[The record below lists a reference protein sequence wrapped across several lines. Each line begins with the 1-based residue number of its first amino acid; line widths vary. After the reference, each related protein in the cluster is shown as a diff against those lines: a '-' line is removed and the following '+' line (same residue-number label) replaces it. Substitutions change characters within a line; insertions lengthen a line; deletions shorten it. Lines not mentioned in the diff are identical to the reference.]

1 VSFSQLLFVNDG
13 VIEGRDKFCKAIQY
27 GSRILKWYLDGKN
40 SDLQGRFAGLFENM
54 KTARKLFRLF
64 KSVNEYQ
71 KLQDILQKDG
81 LTQIDMLEAAARV
94 SFLLYW
100 IFDNLSVLSSVKF
113 IHLDAK
119 QMNKYGSFWWFVALC
134 LGQAISILKLAEL
147 AGEEAQIRKREKSDE
162 TRKALQQVQLK
173 RFAEFLN
180 IIKQAGDMVT
190 SSQAIELPNK
200 FGFTFN
206 EGQIGL
212 GGFVSAVITMYQLY
226 P

>member
-1 VSFSQLLFVNDG
+1 M
-13 VIEGRDKFCKAIQY
+13 
-27 GSRILKWYLDGKN
+27 KWYLEGKN
-40 SDLQGRFAGLFENM
+40 DDLQGRFAGLFENM

-64 KSVNEYQ
+64 KSINEYQ
-71 KLQDILQKDG
+71 KLTDILHKEG

-94 SFLLYW
+94 AFLLYW
-100 IFDNLSVLSSVKF
+100 FFDNLSVLSSVKF
-113 IHLDAK
+113 LKMDAK

-134 LGQAISILKLAEL
+134 LGQAVSILKLAEL
-147 AGEEAQIRKREKSDE
+147 AGEESQIRKREKSDE
-162 TRKALQQVQLK
+162 TRKLLHQVQVK

-206 EGQIGL
+206 EGHIGL